1 MRRAEREPLGEGKQ
15 QNIKGVMMRFRNMI
29 VWFAATCGAAWVTTN
44 AVQAAEAYP
53 NRPVRWIVPYPPAG
67 TTDILARIMSQWL
80 TQRTGQQFV
89 VDNRPGGGNNIGTE
103 IAIKS
108 APDGYTV
115 FLVNPANAINASLY
129 AKLPFNFLRDME
141 PVAGLVRVP
150 NVMEVTRSM
159 PVKTVPEFI
168 AYAKKNPG
176 KINMASSGSGTSV
189 HLSGELFKAM
199 TGVDMQHVPY
209 KGAGPALIELIGG
222 QVHVL
227 FDNLPS
233 SIGHIKAGELRALGV
248 TTLKRSA
255 ALPDVPTV
263 NESVPGYE
271 ASAWFGMA
279 APKGTPS
286 AIIEKLNREINAALV
301 DPGMKARLAD
311 LGGEPIA
318 GTPADLWKLHAAETA
333 KWAKVVKFAGAKVE

>member
-1 MRRAEREPLGEGKQ
+1 
-15 QNIKGVMMRFRNMI
+15 MMRIRN
-29 VWFAATCGAAWVTTN
+29 VFVSLAATCGALWVTTN
-44 AVQAAEAYP
+44 TAHAVDTYP
-53 NRPVRWIVPYPPAG
+53 SRPVRWIVPYPPAG

-80 TQRTGQQFV
+80 TRRTGQQFV

-108 APDGYTV
+108 PPDGYTV

-141 PVAGLVRVP
+141 PVAGLIRVP
-150 NVMEVTRSM
+150 NVMEVTRSL

-176 KINMASSGSGTSV
+176 KVNMASSGNGTSV

-199 TGVDMQHVPY
+199 TGIEMQHVPY
-209 KGAGPALIELIGG
+209 KGAGPALIELIAG

-255 ALPDVPTV
+255 ALPDVPSV

-271 ASAWFGMA
+271 ASAWFGMS
-279 APKGTPS
+279 APKATPP
-286 AIIEKLNREINAALV
+286 AIIEKLNGEINAALA
-301 DPGMKARLAD
+301 DPGMKARLAE
-311 LGGEPIA
+311 LGGDPIA
-318 GTPADLWKLHAAETA
+318 GTPADFWKLHAAETE
-333 KWAKVVKFAGAKVE
+333 KWTRVIKFSGAKVE